1 MKPNIVNIEQFQYWN
16 DKSGPKWVKLDDS
29 MNERFSTLTD
39 ELFRRADINENDNV
53 LDIGCGGGETS
64 FRASQL
70 VGSNGYV
77 LGADISDTL
86 LHLARSKYSKVDN
99 LEFNLC
105 DAQSHK
111 FQSNSFDRIISRFG
125 VMFFDDPVAAF
136 KNVRSSLKVGG
147 SLNFVCWTEIM
158 QNEFIIDGAEIIT
171 KHTQVN
177 LPPVTREPG
186 PFGLSEKSYVEEIL
200 TASGFKNIKID
211 TVQTT
216 ISTRDSVQQAANILM
231 NIGPRAKMLSRKDI
245 SDETMLQIKSEI
257 EELCKSKQIGNE
269 ITYKACLNY
278 VSAVRR
284 MAPKPRNKTSVV
296 VE

>member
-1 MKPNIVNIEQFQYWN
+1 MKTNIVNVEQFEYWN

-39 ELFRRADINENDNV
+39 ELFRRANINENDNV

-70 VGSNGYV
+70 VGSSGYV
-77 LGADISDTL
+77 LGADISNTL
-86 LHLARSKYSKVDN
+86 LHLARSKYSKIDN

-136 KNVRSSLKVGG
+136 KNMRLSLKADG

-171 KHTQVN
+171 KHTRVD
-177 LPPVTREPG
+177 LPPVS
-186 PFGLSEKSYVEEIL
+186 LS
-200 TASGFKNIKID
+200 
-211 TVQTT
+211 
-216 ISTRDSVQQAANILM
+216 
-231 NIGPRAKMLSRKDI
+231 P
-245 SDETMLQIKSEI
+245 
-257 EELCKSKQIGNE
+257 
-269 ITYKACLNY
+269 
-278 VSAVRR
+278 
-284 MAPKPRNKTSVV
+284 
-296 VE
+296 